1 MFLCDIKHSRNQISQ
16 AEFVAEV
23 KMNIAGMEE
32 VVECLKYEPEDSNEK
47 RMSDAA
53 LVTVAQAREIL
64 SMVSALGL

>member
-1 MFLCDIKHSRNQISQ
+1 
-16 AEFVAEV
+16 
-23 KMNIAGMEE
+23 MNIAGMEE